1 MQTIYDGMWR
11 SFVSA
16 MEEGNY
22 VLDPWLSKLEED
34 DRRGITALAYLAPH
48 SSSLTRNIG
57 EFLRCVRELEPS
69 QYYHP
74 VSELHI
80 TLLSIISCVSGFR
93 LDDIDSQAY
102 IDIFL
107 DVVKQHQQPIEI
119 EFRGITASPSC
130 LLIQGFTQGEGLDQ
144 LRQTLRERYQSSGLR
159 SSIDSRYKIATA
171 HSSCVRFCQ
180 PLKNPLAL
188 LSLCKKWRTTYFG
201 SMKLNEIE
209 LVFNNWYQ
217 NLSITQVLAKQS
229 IDKQIY

>member
-1 MQTIYDGMWR
+1 MQTIYDQMWN

-16 MEEGNY
+16 MDEGNY
-22 VLDPWLSKLEED
+22 VLDPWLNKLAED
-34 DRRGITALAYLAPH
+34 DRRGITALAYLEPH
-48 SSSLTRNIG
+48 NSSLTSNIG
-57 EFLRCVRELEPS
+57 EFLRCVRALEPD

-74 VSELHI
+74 LSDLHVTI
-80 TLLSIISCVSGFR
+80 LSIISCVSGFH

-107 DVVKQHQQPIEI
+107 DVVKQHQHPIEI

-130 LLIQGFTQGEGLDQ
+130 ILLQGFTQGEALDQ
-144 LRQTLRERYQSSGLR
+144 LRQTLRARYQASGLR
-159 SSIDSRYKIATA
+159 SSIDSRYKITTA
-171 HSSCVRFCQ
+171 HSSCVRFSQ

-188 LSLCKKWRTTYFG
+188 LTLCKKWRTTYFG
-201 SMKLNEIE
+201 SVTFNDIE

-229 IDKQIY
+229 IFE